1 MTGNVSGQ
9 VEISEVV
16 IIFTGIVEELGKVRE
31 VRKGSQSCQLDIA
44 ASKVLTDVKLG
55 DSIAVNG
62 VCLTVVAFET
72 DRFTADVMWET
83 LRKTNLEK
91 LRSGDTVN
99 LERAL
104 RLGDRMGGHL
114 VLGHVDGV
122 GRIIEQRRVDIALV
136 TRIGCSPELLQY
148 VLPKGS
154 VAVDGISL
162 TVVETF
168 ADSFTVSLIPHTA
181 KLTTLGWKKPGDMV
195 NLETDIIGK
204 YVEHLM
210 KGKGSASNK
219 EGMDLAFLHEHGF
232 IG

>member
-1 MTGNVSGQ
+1 M
-9 VEISEVV
+9 
-16 IIFTGIVEELGKVRE
+16 FTGIIEELGKVRE
-31 VRKGSQSCQLDIA
+31 IKRGSQSCQLVIA
-44 ASKVLTDVKLG
+44 ASHVLTDVKLG

-72 DRFTADVMWET
+72 GWFAAEVMWET

-91 LRSGDTVN
+91 LHSGDRVN

-104 RLGDRMGGHL
+104 RLGDRLGGHL

-122 GRIIEQRRVDIALV
+122 GRIIEQQRVDIALV
-136 TRIGCSPELLQY
+136 TRIGSPPELLRY

-154 VAVDGISL
+154 VAVDGVSL
-162 TVVETF
+162 TVVENL

-181 KLTTLGWKKPGDMV
+181 KLTTLGWKKPGDLV

-204 YVEHLM
+204 YVESLM
-210 KGKGSASNK
+210 KGAGSSSNQ
-219 EGMDLAFLHEHGF
+219 ERMDLAFLQKHGF

>member
-1 MTGNVSGQ
+1 LIRNVPDQAGISG
-9 VEISEVV
+9 VV
-16 IIFTGIVEELGKVRE
+16 IVFTGIVEELGKVRE
-31 VRKGSQSCQLDIA
+31 VKKGSQSCQIDIA
-44 ASKVLTDVKLG
+44 ASEVLTDVKLG

-62 VCLTVVAFET
+62 VCLTVVAYES
-72 DRFTADVMWET
+72 DRFSADVMWET

-122 GRIIEQRRVDIALV
+122 GRIIEQRRIDIAVV
-136 TRIGCSPELLQY
+136 TRIGCSPELMRH

-181 KLTTLGWKKPGDMV
+181 KLTTLGWKKPGDLV
-195 NLETDIIGK
+195 NLETDVIGK

-210 KGKGSASNK
+210 KGMGSGSK
-219 EGMDLAFLHEHGF
+219 QEGMDLAFLQKHGF
-232 IG
+232 LG

>member
-1 MTGNVSGQ
+1 MVT
-9 VEISEVV
+9 
-16 IIFTGIVEELGKVRE
+16 IFTGIVEELGKVRE
-31 VRKGSQSCQLDIA
+31 VRRGSQSCQLDIA
-44 ASKVLTDVKLG
+44 ASQVLTDVKLG

-62 VCLTVVAFET
+62 VCLTVVAYES

-83 LRKTNLEK
+83 LKKTNLEK
-91 LRSGDTVN
+91 LRSGDPVN

-122 GRIIEQRRVDIALV
+122 GQIIEQRRVDIALV
-136 TRIGCSPELLQY
+136 TRVGCPRELLQH

-154 VAVDGISL
+154 VTVDGISL
-162 TVVETF
+162 TVVESL

-181 KLTTLGWKKPGDMV
+181 KLTTLGWKKPGDLV

-204 YVEHLM
+204 YVEHLL
-210 KGKGSASNK
+210 KGAGSAFNK
-219 EGMDLAFLHEHGF
+219 ERMDLGFLQKHGF